1 MSIESDCESY
11 DDDLDWILERLSER
25 AGASGGVIVRFCED
39 EADARVLARYEPN
52 GQWPAERLQALCS
65 VLRAARPVAGVQ
77 KLSAEVDAVRG
88 ERVRVL
94 LLRFAPAP
102 GISIIAAI
110 CRPESSLNLLQEMV
124 ASRLEPVLSRYV
136 RLWWLHRTERR
147 RANVFQRTIDRSD
160 LGIVLLDRRARLRY
174 ANQSAER
181 MLAEGDGL
189 RRCGDGIAAVREL
202 DHQRMHRA
210 VQQAIAR
217 NRATTGI
224 AIGVTSTL
232 VTLGR
237 GVKRALIVSVMPVD
251 RHAIDLEDAAA
262 VLYVLD
268 PEHDLAALLAPAFR
282 IYGLTASESRL
293 VARLVS
299 GVDLA
304 DAAASMNLAVHTARS
319 YLKQIFIKTATNR
332 QAELVRVMC
341 GSAAR
346 ASVVGEFSV
355 M

>member
-1 MSIESDCESY
+1 MSTESDRDSY
-11 DDDLDWILERLSER
+11 DDDLGWILERLSER
-25 AGASGGVIVRFCED
+25 AGATGGAIVRLCED
-39 EADARVLARYEPN
+39 EADSLILARYEPH
-52 GQWPAERLQALCS
+52 GTWSPARVDSFCAA
-65 VLRAARPVAGVQ
+65 VRMARPVSGVQ
-77 KLSAEVDAVRG
+77 KLTIDLDRD

-94 LLRFAPAP
+94 MLRFVPAP
-102 GISIIAAI
+102 GIAIVAAI
-110 CRPESSLNLLQEMV
+110 CRPESSLSLLQEMI
-124 ASRLEPVLSRYV
+124 ASRLEPVLARYV

-189 RRCGDGIAAVREL
+189 RHAGDGVTAVRDL
-202 DHQRMHRA
+202 DHQRLQRA

-217 NRATTGI
+217 NRAAPNFELGM
-224 AIGVTSTL
+224 TSALLTI
-232 VTLGR
+232 GR
-237 GVKRALIVSVMPVD
+237 GAKRALIVSVMPVD

-268 PEHDLAALLAPAFR
+268 PEHDLAGLLAPAFR
-282 IYGLTASESRL
+282 IYGLTLSESRL

-299 GVDLA
+299 GADLA

-319 YLKQIFIKTATNR
+319 YLKQVFVKTATNR